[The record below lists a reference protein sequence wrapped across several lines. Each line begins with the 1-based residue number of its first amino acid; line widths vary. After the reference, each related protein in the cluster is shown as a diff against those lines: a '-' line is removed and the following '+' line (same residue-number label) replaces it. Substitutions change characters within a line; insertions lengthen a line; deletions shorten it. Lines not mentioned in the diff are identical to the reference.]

1 MERYRSELDELT
13 LAGWFNPDFTVATDK
28 AAQHEKA
35 ALICLQAMYVKSVT
49 AQFRCAAPNAGRVAQ
64 AHHDLQ
70 GLKEDLRAWYESQ
83 ESFARRFEERIQN
96 DTTATFDTDD
106 MKEIFDDED
115 TLSAQRREIINEAN
129 KNRTAIIALH
139 DDLDQM
145 IDKATDHASQQL
157 SASSEPLTLVVKLNE
172 QNEIEQV
179 SKLTV

>member
-1 MERYRSELDELT
+1 
-13 LAGWFNPDFTVATDK
+13 
-28 AAQHEKA
+28 
-35 ALICLQAMYVKSVT
+35 
-49 AQFRCAAPNAGRVAQ
+49 
-64 AHHDLQ
+64 
-70 GLKEDLRAWYESQ
+70 LRAWYESQ

-106 MKEIFDDED
+106 MKEIFDDEDTDDED